1 MEKYKLIQKRFG
13 ISIFSLLIVLVFYAC
28 QPLVYSEEDIAEG
41 VYIKPEGHVMELK
54 IKEPFEVRNGRI
66 VYNEHCAPCHGDTG
80 KGNGNYYASGLE
92 PRPRNFTD
100 LEFMNNVQDEY
111 LVEVIK
117 KGTAAFGKSP
127 FCPPWGDTLKEDEK
141 VWNIISY
148 LRTLASVGK

>member
-13 ISIFSLLIVLVFYAC
+13 ISIFSLLIVLMFYVC
-28 QPLVYSEEDIAEG
+28 QPLAYSEH
-41 VYIKPEGHVMELK
+41 VKSEGHVFTLK
-54 IKEPFEVRNGRI
+54 PKETFEIRNGRI

-92 PRPRNFTD
+92 PKPRNFTD

-141 VWNIISY
+141 VRNIVSF
-148 LRTLASVGK
+148 LRTLASAGK